1 VPEKAWRITRET
13 PRRVAERVAV
23 LWPDLDTPAAGGLIA
38 SLGIVDAARLKA
50 EDLSALLSEL
60 AVDYESCALD
70 SELASDIRDAAR
82 WAMRALN
89 DAVEDQQSLAQNSVP
104 LLARHRG
111 RLVFVV
117 APFVADDPVL
127 GEIWQTSYPILDAD
141 RDVRQLQRC
150 LRLRRLDDEVMLRP
164 KPLLPRDDI
173 RDKLAREIE
182 FTKPYLA
189 AVAARAVPSRKD
201 EVLRGLTRL
210 EVEAC
215 RQLVLECTLDGETRE
230 RADVASFIAVRREQ
244 EGKVRRN
251 VGTAFLQIAD
261 GGEPPWFQFGP
272 QLASFLNVPTQG
284 DAFALLLSGSK
295 QVRER
300 FRISRGVSD
309 EELDEA
315 RSRLDQPPDHED
327 ALEDLFGGLDAEIDS
342 EPEGGGLGGVA
353 AVGDHAAPST
363 GEDPTHGED
372 SDEPATRESVVM
384 PAVRLDDVRIEDMSE
399 PAVGVRSS
407 PPRSA
412 AGGGLGPVGAVD
424 HEAIDRR
431 NRELGRRGEE
441 VAVEA
446 ERRSLVLRG
455 LDPMLVVW
463 RSQVHPFAPYDI
475 ESLDEDGQRIYIE
488 VKATTSSNPHDPFE
502 ISEAELLFA
511 LRKHS
516 SYYVYRVT
524 AVDSAAPRIFRFR
537 DPLKW
542 VKDGVAQV
550 RISNARMSFG
560 RADVEGEVASTD
572 AIAPL
577 EGTPTD

>member
-1 VPEKAWRITRET
+1 
-13 PRRVAERVAV
+13 
-23 LWPDLDTPAAGGLIA
+23 
-38 SLGIVDAARLKA
+38 
-50 EDLSALLSEL
+50 
-60 AVDYESCALD
+60 
-70 SELASDIRDAAR
+70 
-82 WAMRALN
+82 
-89 DAVEDQQSLAQNSVP
+89 
-104 LLARHRG
+104 
-111 RLVFVV
+111 
-117 APFVADDPVL
+117 
-127 GEIWQTSYPILDAD
+127 
-141 RDVRQLQRC
+141 
-150 LRLRRLDDEVMLRP
+150 
-164 KPLLPRDDI
+164 
-173 RDKLAREIE
+173 
-182 FTKPYLA
+182 
-189 AVAARAVPSRKD
+189 
-201 EVLRGLTRL
+201 
-210 EVEAC
+210 
-215 RQLVLECTLDGETRE
+215 
-230 RADVASFIAVRREQ
+230 
-244 EGKVRRN
+244 
-251 VGTAFLQIAD
+251 
-261 GGEPPWFQFGP
+261 
-272 QLASFLNVPTQG
+272 
-284 DAFALLLSGSK
+284 
-295 QVRER
+295 
-300 FRISRGVSD
+300 
-309 EELDEA
+309 
-315 RSRLDQPPDHED
+315 
-327 ALEDLFGGLDAEIDS
+327 
-342 EPEGGGLGGVA
+342 
-353 AVGDHAAPST
+353 
-363 GEDPTHGED
+363 
-372 SDEPATRESVVM
+372 
-384 PAVRLDDVRIEDMSE
+384 
-399 PAVGVRSS
+399 
-407 PPRSA
+407 
-412 AGGGLGPVGAVD
+412 VD